1 MHSLSFTLA
10 LLPSANSSLPPT
22 VTVYPRIPSTRVPS
36 AVTPSLSALAPLT
49 YKLRRLRRALSR
61 RPFKLRGAHRR
72 EEDRE
77 AFGVAGLAQD
87 LGFK

>member
-36 AVTPSLSALAPLT
+36 AVTPSLSALARTGPGLNSNFLT
-49 YKLRRLRRALSR
+49 LI
-61 RPFKLRGAHRR
+61 
-72 EEDRE
+72 
-77 AFGVAGLAQD
+77 
-87 LGFK
+87 